1 MSLSLSLFI
10 KMMMSYICQDSTLLI
25 SFAVISTWVSGGTN
39 SAETKFFEKSAVLF
53 DLWLCSAYCSLIQW
67 LQLKDNM
74 PIHLAMN
81 NEKTTPFMWDWTQQW
96 SFA

>member
-39 SAETKFFEKSAVLF
+39 SAETEFFEKSAVLF
-53 DLWLCSAYCSLIQW
+53 DL
-67 LQLKDNM
+67 
-74 PIHLAMN
+74 
-81 NEKTTPFMWDWTQQW
+81 
-96 SFA
+96 